1 MRHVLLLGYCVLVF
15 LSADAEHLGMPDAK
29 NGPNADVR
37 AVIVANEIAVW
48 EAAKKK
54 DMRQFMELVAEDAHM
69 IFASGVM
76 TRSDYVHSAAERVI
90 TDYQLSDV
98 QVYEANPGS
107 VITIYK
113 ATISGTFRGVRVEG
127 VVARE
132 ASLWVNRSG
141 KWVAVL
147 NQETPIR

>member
-1 MRHVLLLGYCVLVF
+1 
-15 LSADAEHLGMPDAK
+15 MPDSK
-29 NGPNADVR
+29 NVPTDDVR

-54 DMRQFMELVAEDAHM
+54 DMRHFSELVAEDAHM

-76 TRSDYVHSAAERVI
+76 SRSDYMHSAAERTI

-98 QVYEANPGS
+98 QVYVAKADS
-107 VITIYK
+107 IITIYK
-113 ATISGTFRGVRVEG
+113 ATISGTFRGVHLDG
-127 VVARE
+127 VMVRE

-147 NQETPIR
+147 NQETPIQ